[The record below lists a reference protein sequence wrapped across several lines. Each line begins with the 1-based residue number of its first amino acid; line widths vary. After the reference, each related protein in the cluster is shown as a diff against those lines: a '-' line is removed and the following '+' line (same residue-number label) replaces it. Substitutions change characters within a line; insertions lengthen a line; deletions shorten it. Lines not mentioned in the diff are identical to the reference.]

1 MDPLGDYLKQA
12 RKKKG
17 LSLEQLA
24 SRTKIQEHHLIAL
37 ESEDF
42 ANLPAKVFA
51 KGFVRSYA
59 KALGLEEEEAL
70 QRFLDTSRTFYA
82 QPNPDDAEQTHV
94 QVTLEAPPRQGVNWS
109 LVFGGLLLIVALAI
123 WYGFPKKQDT
133 EIVLT
138 EPETSISTEP
148 IEKPIVPI
156 VDSHE
161 DSHED
166 PQENIEP
173 LQPLE
178 TDSTQATLPAVE
190 SVPTEVAFP
199 APEAISM
206 EPIATPS
213 DTPTTQSAPPEP
225 AEASPQLNPPT
236 PPSPPTPS
244 MSPTTTEEIATTF
257 DTQIIE
263 IEATELTW
271 VVVKSDEKDP
281 SEALL
286 QPGQKVTWKAD
297 TQFLL
302 TLGNAA
308 GVIIQ
313 LNGQPQGPFG
323 KPGQVVREIRLRP

>member
-59 KALGLEEEEAL
+59 KALGLEEDEAL
-70 QRFLDTSRTFYA
+70 QRFLDTSRMFYA
-82 QPNPDDAEQTHV
+82 QPHPEDAEQTHV

-109 LVFGGLLLIVALAI
+109 LVFGGLIIVVALAI
-123 WYGFPKKQDT
+123 WYGFAEKQAT
-133 EIVLT
+133 EIVLS
-138 EPETSISTEP
+138 EPEASIPTEP
-148 IEKPIVPI
+148 IEEPILPI
-156 VDSHE
+156 VDAQ
-161 DSHED
+161 ED
-166 PQENIEP
+166 PKENINP
-173 LQPLE
+173 LQPIE
-178 TDSTQATLPAVE
+178 TDSTQVTLPAVE
-190 SVPTEVAFP
+190 SVPSQAALPNPEVV
-199 APEAISM
+199 SVQ
-206 EPIATPS
+206 PIATPT
-213 DTPTTQSAPPEP
+213 DTRTTESATSEPSEPSEPSTILSPSTLPTTSISPTTQ
-225 AEASPQLNPPT
+225 
-236 PPSPPTPS
+236 
-244 MSPTTTEEIATTF
+244 EEVSTVFEIQTL
-257 DTQIIE
+257 E

-271 VVVKSDEKDP
+271 VVVKSDEQDP

-286 QPGQKVTWKAD
+286 QPGQKVRWKAD

-313 LNGQPQGPFG
+313 LNGQLQGPFG

>member
-17 LSLEQLA
+17 LSLEQLS

-82 QPNPDDAEQTHV
+82 QPHPEDAEQTHV

-109 LVFGGLLLIVALAI
+109 LVFGGLIVVVALAI
-123 WYGFPKKQDT
+123 WYGFPEKQTT
-133 EIVLT
+133 EIVLS
-138 EPETSISTEP
+138 EPEDSISTEP
-148 IEKPIVPI
+148 IEEPILPI
-156 VDSHE
+156 IDSN
-161 DSHED
+161 ED
-166 PQENIEP
+166 PEGSVES
-173 LQPLE
+173 LQPVE
-178 TDSTQATLPAVE
+178 TDSTQAAVPAVE
-190 SVPTEVAFP
+190 SVPTEVALP
-199 APEAISM
+199 APEAISIQ
-206 EPIATPS
+206 PIAISP
-213 DTPTTQSAPPEP
+213 DTPITQSAPPEP
-225 AEASPQLNPPT
+225 VEASPQFK

-244 MSPTTTEEIATTF
+244 TSPTTSEEVSTVF
-257 DTQIIE
+257 ETQTLE

-271 VVVKSDEKDP
+271 VVVKSDEQDP

-286 QPGQKVTWKAD
+286 QPGQRVTWKAD
-297 TQFLL
+297 TQFVL

-313 LNGQPQGPFG
+313 LNGQTQGPFG